1 MCLRAWSSPNTP
13 MSRPLSSA
21 ATRPAWSMRFSTNS
35 RAVCAPANSTAP
47 PGEMMSGRDDRSAED
62 RLIARFFEPIATH
75 PGALG
80 LSDDAAFIKPPP
92 GCDLVLKTDAI
103 VGGVHFFPEDA
114 ARSVAS
120 KALRVNLSDLAAKG
134 ARPLGFLLTLALPKD
149 IGDDWLEGFAQGLR
163 GDSVLFACPLFGGDT
178 DRTTG
183 PITISIAM
191 FGSVPEG
198 TMVRRAGAGAGD
210 RVFVSGTIGDAT
222 LGLMVRKG
230 KDWKLSEPQRQ
241 HLASRYL
248 LPQPR
253 NALAEAVRTH
263 ASAAMDV
270 SDGLVGDFAK
280 LCRASGGAADI
291 DIVRIPLSEAAR
303 TVIAVD
309 SGALESVLTGGDDYE
324 IVCTVPPAK
333 AGSFHTAAKA
343 AGVAVSE
350 IGEVKAGEGTRFRTA
365 DGHPLT
371 FKRPS
376 FTHF

>member
-1 MCLRAWSSPNTP
+1 VKT
-13 MSRPLSSA
+13 
-21 ATRPAWSMRFSTNS
+21 
-35 RAVCAPANSTAP
+35 
-47 PGEMMSGRDDRSAED
+47 MSGRDDRSAED

-120 KALRVNLSDLAAKG
+120 KAFRVNLSDLAAKG

-149 IGDDWLEGFAQGLR
+149 IGDDWLEGFTQGLR
-163 GDSVLFACPLFGGDT
+163 GDAVLFACPLFGGDT
-178 DRTTG
+178 DRTPG

-198 TMVRRAGAGAGD
+198 TMVRRAGAGVGD
-210 RVFVSGTIGDAT
+210 RVFVSGTVGDAT
-222 LGLMVRKG
+222 LGLMLRKG
-230 KDWKLSEPQRQ
+230 KDWKLTEPQRQ

-263 ASAAMDV
+263 ASAAMDI

-280 LCRASGGAADI
+280 LCRVSAVAADI
-291 DIVRIPLSEAAR
+291 QVPRIPLSDAAR
-303 TVIAVD
+303 AVMAAD
-309 SGALESVLTGGDDYE
+309 PVALESALTGGDDYE
-324 IVCTVPPAK
+324 IVCTVPQAK
-333 AGSFHTAAKA
+333 ADGFRAAAKGA
-343 AGVAVSE
+343 NVPVTE
-350 IGEVKAGEGTRFRTA
+350 IGEIKPGEGARFLAA
-365 DGHPLT
+365 DGRALS
-371 FKRPS
+371 FKRMS
-376 FTHF
+376 FSHF

>member
-1 MCLRAWSSPNTP
+1 MKT
-13 MSRPLSSA
+13 
-21 ATRPAWSMRFSTNS
+21 
-35 RAVCAPANSTAP
+35 
-47 PGEMMSGRDDRSAED
+47 MSGRDDRSGED

-120 KALRVNLSDLAAKG
+120 KAFRVNLSDLAAKG

-149 IGDDWLEGFAQGLR
+149 IGDDWLEGFTQGLR
-163 GDSVLFACPLFGGDT
+163 GDAVLFACPLFGGDT
-178 DRTTG
+178 DRTPG

-198 TMVRRAGAGAGD
+198 TMVRRAGAGVGD
-210 RVFVSGTIGDAT
+210 RVFVSGTVGDAT
-222 LGLMVRKG
+222 LGLMLRKG
-230 KDWKLSEPQRQ
+230 KDWKLTEPQRQ

-263 ASAAMDV
+263 ASAAMDI

-280 LCRASGGAADI
+280 LCRVSAVAADI
-291 DIVRIPLSEAAR
+291 LVPRIPLSDAAR
-303 TVIAVD
+303 AVMAADPVALD
-309 SGALESVLTGGDDYE
+309 SALTGGDDYE
-324 IVCTVPPAK
+324 IVCTVPQAK
-333 AGSFHTAAKA
+333 ADGFRAAAKGA
-343 AGVAVSE
+343 NVPVTE
-350 IGEVKAGEGTRFRTA
+350 IGEIKPGEGARFLAA
-365 DGHPLT
+365 DGRALS
-371 FKRPS
+371 FKRMS
-376 FTHF
+376 FSHF

>member
-1 MCLRAWSSPNTP
+1 
-13 MSRPLSSA
+13 
-21 ATRPAWSMRFSTNS
+21 
-35 RAVCAPANSTAP
+35 
-47 PGEMMSGRDDRSAED
+47 MSGRDDRSGED

-120 KALRVNLSDLAAKG
+120 KAFRVNLSDLAAKG

-149 IGDDWLEGFAQGLR
+149 IGDDWLEGFTQGLR
-163 GDSVLFACPLFGGDT
+163 GDAVLFACPLFGGDT
-178 DRTTG
+178 DRTPG

-198 TMVRRAGAGAGD
+198 TMVRRAGAGVGD
-210 RVFVSGTIGDAT
+210 RVFVSGTVGDAT
-222 LGLMVRKG
+222 LGLMLRKG
-230 KDWKLSEPQRQ
+230 KDWKLTEPQRQ

-263 ASAAMDV
+263 ASAAMDI

-280 LCRASGGAADI
+280 LCRVSAVAADI
-291 DIVRIPLSEAAR
+291 LVPRIPLSDAAR
-303 TVIAVD
+303 AVMAAD
-309 SGALESVLTGGDDYE
+309 PVALESALTGGDDYE
-324 IVCTVPPAK
+324 IVCTVPQAK
-333 AGSFHTAAKA
+333 ADGFRAAAKGA
-343 AGVAVSE
+343 NVPVTE
-350 IGEVKAGEGTRFRTA
+350 IGEIKPGEGARFLAA
-365 DGHPLT
+365 DGRALS
-371 FKRPS
+371 FKRMS
-376 FTHF
+376 FSHF

>member
-1 MCLRAWSSPNTP
+1 
-13 MSRPLSSA
+13 
-21 ATRPAWSMRFSTNS
+21 MRD
-35 RAVCAPANSTAP
+35 ACALANSTAP
-47 PGEMMSGRDDRSAED
+47 PGETMSERDDRSAED

-80 LSDDAAFIKPPP
+80 LSDDAAFVKPPP
-92 GCDLVLKTDAI
+92 GCDLVLKTDAV
-103 VGGVHFFPEDA
+103 VGGVHFFSEDA

-178 DRTTG
+178 DRTLG
-183 PITISIAM
+183 PITVSIAM

-198 TMVRRAGAGAGD
+198 TMVRRAGAGVGD

-222 LGLMVRKG
+222 LGLMLRRG
-230 KDWKLSEPQRQ
+230 KNWKLTEPQRQ

-253 NALAEAVRTH
+253 SALAEAVRTH
-263 ASAAMDV
+263 ATASMDI

-280 LCRASGGAADI
+280 LCRASAVAADI
-291 DIVRIPLSEAAR
+291 QVPRIPLSDAAK
-303 TVIAVD
+303 AVVAAD
-309 SGALESVLTGGDDYE
+309 PAAMESALTGGDDYE
-324 IVCTVPPAK
+324 IVCTVPQAK
-333 AGSFHTAAKA
+333 ADGFRAAAKA
-343 AGVAVSE
+343 ANVPITE
-350 IGEVKAGEGTRFRTA
+350 IGEIKPGEGTRFLAA
-365 DGHPLT
+365 DGHALAV
-371 FKRPS
+371 KRTS
-376 FTHF
+376 FSHF